1 MLPVDA
7 DAAGAVRQDC
17 AKRFHVSPFLGLDMR
32 YGFRGLP
39 PGARLSIAV
48 TATDQQGPVLTA
60 VHRAERRPLT
70 DAALARAF
78 VTHPLLTLKVVG
90 AILWEALRLWTK
102 GVRVHPHPAPP
113 ENDVTLV
120 QAR

>member
-1 MLPVDA
+1 
-7 DAAGAVRQDC
+7 VRQDC
-17 AKRFHVSPFLGLDMR
+17 AKRFHVSPFLGLDMH
-32 YGFRGLP
+32 YAFRVLP
-39 PGARLSIAV
+39 PAARLSIAV
-48 TATDQQGPVLTA
+48 TAADAEGTMLTA
-60 VHRAERRPLT
+60 VHTASRTDLT

-90 AILWEALRLWTK
+90 GILWEALRLWAK

-113 ENDVTLV
+113 EQPITLV